1 MTFFMSTK
9 QVLFVVYGILI
20 MALMLPFRS
29 EVRMGLFLLLL
40 GISVFT
46 LLGGGMQYLKS
57 LFD

>member
-29 EVRMGLFLLLL
+29 EMRMGLFLLLL